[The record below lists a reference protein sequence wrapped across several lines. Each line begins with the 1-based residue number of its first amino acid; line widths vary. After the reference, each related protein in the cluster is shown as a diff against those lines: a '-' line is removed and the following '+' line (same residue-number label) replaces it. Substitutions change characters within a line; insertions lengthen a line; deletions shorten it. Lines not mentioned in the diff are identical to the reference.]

1 MRHDVREGV
10 KQYVNNDIKP
20 NFTALGRQFGVDY
33 RTAKRAYEEAQGSMT
48 LPLIKHKRPS
58 LLDGYRSIIEE
69 KLELHCSAKAIYKF
83 IQKRGFQGKYTI
95 VREYCASIRKER
107 THKATI
113 RVEHTPG
120 LSAQVDWK
128 EEMTLYDRNGQPHRF
143 NIFLYVLPFSKLK
156 YVTLVFERSQDT
168 LFQCLNDAFEATGG
182 VPSEIWFD
190 NMKQVVD
197 HTKSS
202 FGKAIFNERFRQF
215 SHDAGY
221 NPIACRVFRPQTKGV
236 VEALARTM
244 ERLRP
249 YNYEFEDGVELIG
262 LVNDLCED
270 LNYEVSQATNQVP
283 MDKWQNEEKE
293 YLHEQ
298 PANLLNQFFEEDITR
313 IVSKES
319 MVNFRKCKYSVDPRY
334 IGRTVDI
341 ELTDNEQRI
350 QIYYNGE
357 MIRSHNITTNQFNYD
372 KQDRVRILGSD
383 LLKGQ
388 SEQDIQAYIAE
399 HLSEYDQV

>member
-1 MRHDVREGV
+1 MRHDIREGA
-10 KQYVNNDIKP
+10 KQYVNNEIKP
-20 NFTALGRQFGVDY
+20 NYAALGRQYGVDY
-33 RTAKRAYEEAQGSMT
+33 RTAKRAYEEALTGINTM
-48 LPLIKHKRPS
+48 PVKRKRTS
-58 LLDGYRSIIEE
+58 LLDNYRDIICR
-69 KLELHCSAKAIYKF
+69 KLDLNCSAQSIYKF
-83 IQKRGFQGKYTI
+83 IQKKGFQGKYTI
-95 VREYCASIRKER
+95 VREYCATVRKEQ

-128 EEMTLYDRNGQPHRF
+128 EEMTLYNKAGKPVRF
-143 NIFLYVLPFSKLK
+143 NIFLYVLPFSKRK
-156 YVTLVFERSQDT
+156 YISLVFERSQDT
-168 LFQCLNDAFEATGG
+168 LFQCLNDAFKATGG
-182 VPSEIWFD
+182 VPTEIWFD

-202 FGKAIFNERFRQF
+202 FGKAVFNERFRQF

-249 YNYEFEDGVELIG
+249 YNYEFEDEVELNN
-262 LVNDLCED
+262 LVTDLCQD
-270 LNYEVSQATNQVP
+270 LNLEISQATSQVP
-283 MDKWQNEEKE
+283 LDMWEHEEKE
-293 YLHEQ
+293 YLHKL
-298 PANLLNQFFEEDITR
+298 PANLLKPFFEEDITR

-341 ELTDNEQRI
+341 ELTDDEQRI

-357 MIRSHNITTNQFNYD
+357 LIRSHNITTNQFNYENH
-372 KQDRVRILGSD
+372 DRVRILGSD

-388 SEQDIQAYIAE
+388 SEQDIQAYIEE
-399 HLSEYDQV
+399 HLTEYDQV

>member
-1 MRHDVREGV
+1 
-10 KQYVNNDIKP
+10 
-20 NFTALGRQFGVDY
+20 
-33 RTAKRAYEEAQGSMT
+33 
-48 LPLIKHKRPS
+48 
-58 LLDGYRSIIEE
+58 
-69 KLELHCSAKAIYKF
+69 
-83 IQKRGFQGKYTI
+83 
-95 VREYCASIRKER
+95 
-107 THKATI
+107 
-113 RVEHTPG
+113 
-120 LSAQVDWK
+120 
-128 EEMTLYDRNGQPHRF
+128 
-143 NIFLYVLPFSKLK
+143 
-156 YVTLVFERSQDT
+156 
-168 LFQCLNDAFEATGG
+168 
-182 VPSEIWFD
+182 
-190 NMKQVVD
+190 
-197 HTKSS
+197 
-202 FGKAIFNERFRQF
+202 
-215 SHDAGY
+215 
-221 NPIACRVFRPQTKGV
+221 
-236 VEALARTM
+236 M

-298 PANLLNQFFEEDITR
+298 PANLLNPFFEEDITR